1 MGRLRRLRYNARMG
15 LGKVLSL
22 MPEFWRDTS
31 SLFVLSTG
39 RTGTKTLTHI
49 LALSDQIDAFH
60 EPYPRLMEERKYA
73 RTEIYDNPNKY
84 KKIFSDSRSLYLW
97 NSYRNGKFYAET
109 SARLTFFA
117 PVIYDILPN
126 SKFLYIHRHPA
137 EVVRS
142 GMRRGWYVDHPADY
156 ARIVPVK
163 GEYAFEH
170 WATWTPF
177 EKICWYWDA
186 YNRFALGFVDSVL
199 SDRVIQVRADEI
211 FSGRS
216 VDCIFDLI
224 KLRKPDDDLI
234 HAELSKKHNIQKGA
248 SFPVFE
254 DWTEEMKQTLYRHAG
269 ETMQRLGYNVVSV
282 HEA

>member
-1 MGRLRRLRYNARMG
+1 MSLSEILSVVPRLWSN
-15 LGKVLSL
+15 
-22 MPEFWRDTS
+22 TS

-39 RTGTKTLTHI
+39 RTGTETLTHI
-49 LALSDQIDAFH
+49 LALSNQIDAFH
-60 EPYPRLMEERKYA
+60 EPYPQLLDERKYA
-73 RTEIYDNPNKY
+73 RTEVYVDPGKY
-84 KKIFSDSRSLYLW
+84 YRIFSRSRSLYLW
-97 NSYRNGKFYAET
+97 KSQRRGKLYAET

-117 PVIYDILPN
+117 PVIYDMLPN

-163 GEYAFEH
+163 GEYAFER
-170 WATWTPF
+170 WEKWSPF

-186 YNRFALGFVDSVL
+186 YNRFSLGFVDSV
-199 SDRVIQVRADEI
+199 SPDRVIQVRADEL
-211 FSGRS
+211 FSGRAI
-216 VDCIFDLI
+216 DWIFDLI
-224 KLRKPDDDLI
+224 NLRKPDSDLI
-234 HAELSKKHNIQKGA
+234 DEELSKKHNIQQGA

-254 DWTEEMKQTLYRHAG
+254 EWTEEMKQTLYRHAG
-269 ETMQRLGYNVVSV
+269 ETMRRLGYDVVSL